1 MSSEVALLPEAYLEE
16 DVAVLGRKGGGKT
29 YTSKGIVE
37 RLLEGKRRV
46 LILDPLGVWAGL
58 RTAANGRD
66 AGFPIAIFGGVHG
79 DLPLEPAAAV
89 PMADVI
95 ARNNIPAVLDISDLS
110 KTAQQSFLLAFLRE
124 LRRVNT
130 EALTLVLEEAD
141 VFAPQNPM
149 GDDSKALHAE
159 IDWICRRGR
168 FRGFRL
174 ITITQRPARLSKDVL
189 TQAATLIMHRLPAP
203 QDRDAV
209 KAWVDGNGDR
219 DQAKE
224 VFDTLARLDVGEAWV
239 WSTTDNQL
247 QRMRFPKIK
256 TLDTSATPKAGEK
269 RVEPK
274 TLAQVDLGP
283 IKTAMDA
290 AAAERLQRAE
300 PKSGGKNGSAID
312 PAALKAAEDHGYAR
326 GLADGGVRSARAV
339 FDALL
344 SYMAQP
350 QTYEEVTRNLLT
362 DLPSDVKML
371 YGKGGYGR
379 GFSALDLAKDT
390 ANPMPADLP
399 RSPPQAPSKPKPAA
413 SGELDGA
420 AMKLLAAVCR
430 YDGIT
435 WDNTCIVAG
444 ILPGNGYFY
453 KAKKALVEGGYVRQ
467 AEGLVT
473 HSAAG
478 RNANGG
484 TGSPATL
491 REIVSLW
498 TAKVGAP
505 GDQMLQFIA
514 NHRGHQVTTEQMSAA
529 IGTKPGNGY
538 WYKGVKSIRKANLI
552 DQDKGS
558 FRLSA
563 FLCEASR

>member
-1 MSSEVALLPEAYLEE
+1 MTLETTEVALFPEAYLEE

-29 YTSKGIVE
+29 YTSKGLVE
-37 RLLEGKRRV
+37 RLLDMRRRV

-58 RTAANGRD
+58 RTAADGECE
-66 AGFPIAIFGGVHG
+66 GYPVAIFGGQHG

-95 ARNNIPAVLDISDLS
+95 ARNNVPAVLDISELS
-110 KTAQQSFLLAFLRE
+110 KSAQQSFLLAFLRE

-224 VFDTLARLDVGEAWV
+224 VFDTLARLDTGEAWV
-239 WSTTDNQL
+239 WSTVDNGL
-247 QRMRFPKIK
+247 VRMRFPKIK

-269 RVEPK
+269 RIEPK

-283 IKTAMDA
+283 IRTALAEA
-290 AAAERLQRAE
+290 AAAEKG
-300 PKSGGKNGSAID
+300 PKGKPPSGGSSGVPAALD
-312 PAALKAAEDHGYAR
+312 PAALKAAAERGFEIGYAKASEEIAASTKRVLERAR
-326 GLADGGVRSARAV
+326 GLSRELSGLLDGH
-339 FDALL
+339 L
-344 SYMAQP
+344 
-350 QTYEEVTRNLLT
+350 EVATTIELRVPASVPVPD
-362 DLPSDVKML
+362 DLPKP
-371 YGKGGYGR
+371 
-379 GFSALDLAKDT
+379 T
-390 ANPMPADLP
+390 
-399 RSPPQAPSKPKPAA
+399 PQAPVKSKPSASGAALDAAA
-413 SGELDGA
+413 S
-420 AMKLLAAVCR
+420 KLLSAVCR
-430 YDGIT
+430 YSGIT
-435 WDNTCIVAG
+435 WDDACIVAG

-453 KAKKALVEGGYVRQ
+453 KAKKTLVEGGYVDE

-478 RNANGG
+478 RKANGG
-484 TGSPATL
+484 TGLPATL
-491 REIVSLW
+491 REILTLW
-498 TAKVGAP
+498 TGKVGAP
-505 GDQMLQFIA
+505 GAPMLEFIARHRSNTVTVDQMS
-514 NHRGHQVTTEQMSAA
+514 EA
-529 IGTKPGNGY
+529 IGAKSGNGY
-538 WYKGVKSIRKANLI
+538 WYRGVKSIRKANLI
-552 DQDKGS
+552 EQDGGR
-558 FRLSA
+558 FRLSE
-563 FLCEASR
+563 FLRSAK